1 MIKRFR
7 TPPADPL
14 TYFIHGQ
21 RFYACDCALMHEG
34 FDQEVKDFTVYGA
47 AVMSAL
53 ASELF
58 LKCLGVIES
67 GRVSRT
73 HNLNTLFKNL
83 SPKTRTLIERRRD
96 EILAGKKHLIDEL
109 EQETG
114 TPISR
119 RLTDALHVGAN
130 SFESLRYP
138 ELSPQANFF
147 LTDLPHALL
156 LAILEL
162 KPEWQRELAIHVPLP
177 APDSKWTGAIIRAP
191 DNRAQVGKLEPPR
204 CSCFQ
209 PS

>member
-1 MIKRFR
+1 MIKRSR

-67 GRVSRT
+67 GPVSRT

-83 SPKTRTLIERRRD
+83 SPKTRTLIERRWD

-114 TPISR
+114 TPIPR

-156 LAILEL
+156 SPQANFFLTDLPHALLLAILEL
-162 KPEWQRELAIHVPLP
+162 KPEWQRELAFHVPMP
-177 APDSKWTGAIIRAP
+177 APDSKWTGAIIRVP
-191 DNRAQVGKLEPPR
+191 DNSA
-204 CSCFQ
+204 
-209 PS
+209 